1 MTQIEADISNKI
13 QVTLFF
19 DSNNTESRHKIK
31 NLAHQASSQNKT
43 RHHKLN
49 QTTG

>member
-19 DSNNTESRHKIK
+19 DSNNTK

-43 RHHKLN
+43 RHHKSN